1 VADDAP
7 HGRGSD
13 YRAARIGAA
22 LALIGVVVIVVL
34 IDALSSEYEVSAL
47 LVTSI
52 LGAAAAL
59 LGVEIVD
66 FVRRRP

>member
-1 VADDAP
+1 MTDDAP

-22 LALIGVVVIVVL
+22 LALISVVVLVVL

-52 LGAAAAL
+52 LGASAAL

-66 FVRRRP
+66 FLRRQP

>member
-1 VADDAP
+1 MTDDAP

-22 LALIGVVVIVVL
+22 LALISVVVLVVL

-52 LGAAAAL
+52 LGASAAL
-59 LGVEIVD
+59 LGVEIVA
-66 FVRRRP
+66 FLRRQP

>member
-1 VADDAP
+1 VTDEAP
-7 HGRGSD
+7 RGRGAD

-22 LALIGVVVIVVL
+22 LALIGVVVLIVL
-34 IDALSSEYEVSAL
+34 IDALSNEYEVSAL

-52 LGAAAAL
+52 LGASAAL

-66 FVRRRP
+66 FIRRQP